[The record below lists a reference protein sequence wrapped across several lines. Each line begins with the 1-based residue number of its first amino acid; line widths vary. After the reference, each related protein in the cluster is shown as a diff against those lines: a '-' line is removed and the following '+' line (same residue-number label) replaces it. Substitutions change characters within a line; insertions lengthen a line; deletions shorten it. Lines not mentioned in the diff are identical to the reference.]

1 MWVVQQALKQAWR
14 DRSCSSSM
22 EDSIQACFVWRAVSC
37 IHRKPSYWKQIF
49 SDGWSEPKPSWKHS
63 QMLQSAHRKGRRNCG
78 RGPALKLIPLILQG
92 VGHFLH
98 YFLFFYE
105 HIFLSL
111 SLSCTF
117 FFSPL
122 HMQVSCFIADFVF
135 GFSNVNTHESACV
148 EELPQPQRQSEDHE
162 DLWSDGTF
170 RVQT

>member
-1 MWVVQQALKQAWR
+1 
-14 DRSCSSSM
+14 
-22 EDSIQACFVWRAVSC
+22 
-37 IHRKPSYWKQIF
+37 
-49 SDGWSEPKPSWKHS
+49 
-63 QMLQSAHRKGRRNCG
+63 MLQSAHRKGRRNCG